1 MKIKL
6 LYPFTFEGQEVRH
19 CKVVRRPT
27 VKDRIK
33 AVLWAKGKYGDTGEN
48 VPDAIS
54 VYLISE
60 LCEFEGKKIPA
71 DFLEENLDYEDFV
84 RIWEAVILFRSGN
97 SDKNQNTQ
105 GNSELPNAEG
115 MELQRAERNE
125 H

>member
-1 MKIKL
+1 MQVKL
-6 LYPFTFEGQEVRH
+6 NFPFVYEGKEVRT

-33 AVLWAKGKYGDTGEN
+33 AVLWAKGKYGNNGEN

-71 DFLEENLDYEDFV
+71 DFLEENLDYEDFA
-84 RIWEAVILFRSGN
+84 RIWEAVILFRPGN
-97 SDKNQNTQ
+97 SDKGQNSQ
-105 GNSELPNAEG
+105 GDSELPNAER
-115 MELQRAERNE
+115 MELQRGEGNE
-125 H
+125 P